1 MPPSILHRGGRE
13 RPAGRIIALVR
24 IHHVALRVAD
34 CARAA
39 DFYTGLLGL
48 PELRRFAADG
58 GPRAVWVW
66 AGDAVLMLERTLK
79 GAGEEK
85 GSGHVLVLAVDD
97 LAVWEARLRDAG
109 VPVDDRTAYTLY
121 LRDPDGHRVGLS
133 VYRFEKI

>member
-1 MPPSILHRGGRE
+1 M
-13 RPAGRIIALVR
+13 R

-34 CARAA
+34 CARSAE
-39 DFYTGLLGL
+39 FYTGLLGL

-66 AGDAVLMLERTLK
+66 AGDAVVMLERALK

-97 LAVWEARLRDAG
+97 LAAWEARLQEAG

-121 LRDPDGHRVGLS
+121 VRDPDGHRVGLS
-133 VYRFEKI
+133 AYRFEKS